1 MKHQLTIHPEDS
13 VEVFQKKFN
22 HIYPYLKVEFF
33 KKSHRKGQGSHK
45 KDMYAGSDL
54 FKVLAKMNEKKT
66 FFWNDDMS
74 IDTFEQGFR
83 TKFGLNVQVFRKSG
97 NVWLVTSATDNW
109 TLMQQNE
116 EGQSLEMHLKA
127 QSENKEEFDRTEQ
140 E

>member
-54 FKVLAKMNEKKT
+54 FKVLAKINEKKT
-66 FFWNDDMS
+66 F
-74 IDTFEQGFR
+74 
-83 TKFGLNVQVFRKSG
+83 SG
-97 NVWLVTSATDNW
+97 MTICL
-109 TLMQQNE
+109 L
-116 EGQSLEMHLKA
+116 MHLNRVFV
-127 QSENKEEFDRTEQ
+127 QNSD
-140 E
+140 